1 MVNNIDRHLIINALQ
16 MPVWVRQPTQRVLV
30 RSDQG
35 SQYGSSDYLAFMKT
49 NNLEP
54 SMSRRGNYHD
64 NAVAESFF
72 ATFKKRVV
80 KKKTTQHVKTL
91 SERYSTLLKCFTIQ

>member
-1 MVNNIDRHLIINALQ
+1 MVNNIDRHLIINALL
-16 MPVWVRQPTQRVLV
+16 MPVWARQPTQRVLV

-54 SMSRRGNYHD
+54 SMNRRGNYHD

-80 KKKTTQHVKTL
+80 KKKPMQHVKTL